1 MKEYKQSEYDENPNM
16 FTDTVPNIAAKLW
29 EEIGEILS
37 EKKSK
42 EYWDKT
48 HGMNGQ
54 LPFRGNDGEP
64 IFYLNDESPNKHLGG
79 ISLQGHLYDAFHRG
93 NIEGQ
98 KKPVKTK
105 NALNKRSKRGQIV
118 LEYQSTLDHINYV
131 MDKYEQAG
139 WPPNYQHHVGLSS
152 EMAEN
157 EKKAI
162 AEEKKKEVER
172 KEREEEKKKE
182 DKKTKEE
189 AEKIKTEKEEP
200 VVLPATQ
207 EDVLHGRTDSE
218 AIEIL
223 AIEKRT
229 SRGTYVSVEDGKKHK
244 GFYYLRIRDNGKV
257 KHRTLGTKNLNEAT
271 KLYNEALKN
280 HKGKPMSKVQPNG
293 DEVVRRL
300 KPSIIDTA
308 KSKIKSLLNGF
319 KNDKPVKPKE
329 ANMEYVVRNSD
340 DILVIVQA
348 TAELEAKVKAFDKL
362 GLKLD
367 KVEQTYNPD
376 K

>member
-1 MKEYKQSEYDENPNM
+1 MKEYNPSEYDKNPNM

-29 EEIGEILS
+29 EEIGDLLS

-42 EYWDKT
+42 DYWDKT

-54 LPFRGNDGEP
+54 LPFRGNAGEP

-152 EMAEN
+152 EMVEN
-157 EKKAI
+157 EKKAK
-162 AEEKKKEVER
+162 AEEERREAER

-182 DKKTKEE
+182 AKKAKQETEKNKTK
-189 AEKIKTEKEEP
+189 KEELVP
-200 VVLPATQ
+200 LATQ

-218 AIEIL
+218 AVEIL
-223 AIEKRT
+223 AVEKRT
-229 SRGTYVSVEDGKKHK
+229 SKGTYVSIEDGKKHK
-244 GFYYLRIRDNGKV
+244 GYYYLRIRDNGKV
-257 KHRTLGTKNLNEAT
+257 KHRTLGTKSLVAAMKIYDE
-271 KLYNEALKN
+271 LLKN
-280 HKGKPMSKVQPNG
+280 HKGKVMPKVQPNG
-293 DEVVRRL
+293 DELVRQS

-308 KSKIKSLLNGF
+308 KSKLKSLLTGL
-319 KNDKPVKPKE
+319 KSDKPVKLKE
-329 ANMEYVVRNSD
+329 VNMEYVVRNSD
-340 DILVIVQA
+340 DVLVIVQA

-367 KVEQTYNPD
+367 KVEQTYNPN